1 MSLQRGAIAFIVD
14 LTSKPELNGI
24 RVRLKE
30 FIEDRQRW
38 RAYRVDSLSAEPL
51 GVKADNLVVESPG
64 KLPPLLSS
72 AAATA
77 DKQNLVL
84 AWLNSGGDID
94 AILRGS
100 PKETGANLL
109 MAACERGDADF
120 AAELLRRGADVN
132 ARDDFGSTALMF
144 ALQHAAIVELLLDAG
159 AHTHLRRRDTAG
171 TALEGG
177 TALENAVRLGLD
189 EVASLLRAH
198 DEKEPMDVGDEPA
211 KDPDV
216 EVEFEPR
223 DTFEME
229 REVLMKL
236 LAADVLEKSLASG
249 VDMEDYRLD
258 ERDRW
263 YQRVILTAFADPA
276 DANSLSKRF
285 AKHGEKRLDM
295 KVWRAESQRQADFLA
310 RLPRFRVIAAEVT
323 DEMPGSEERLSALAA
338 SASREAGVKIIDT
351 KKTNKRDGVGGWVS
365 SDSED
370 DE

>member
-1 MSLQRGAIAFIVD
+1 MQIGSIAFIVD

-144 ALQHAAIVELLLDAG
+144 ALQHVGIIELLLDAG

>member
-38 RAYRVDSLSAEPL
+38 RVYRVDSLSAEPL

-94 AILRGS
+94 AISRGS

-120 AAELLRRGADVN
+120 AAELLRRGADIN

-198 DEKEPMDVGDEPA
+198 DEKEPMDVGD
-211 KDPDV
+211 
-216 EVEFEPR
+216 
-223 DTFEME
+223 
-229 REVLMKL
+229 
-236 LAADVLEKSLASG
+236 
-249 VDMEDYRLD
+249 
-258 ERDRW
+258 
-263 YQRVILTAFADPA
+263 
-276 DANSLSKRF
+276 
-285 AKHGEKRLDM
+285 
-295 KVWRAESQRQADFLA
+295 
-310 RLPRFRVIAAEVT
+310 
-323 DEMPGSEERLSALAA
+323 
-338 SASREAGVKIIDT
+338 
-351 KKTNKRDGVGGWVS
+351 
-365 SDSED
+365 
-370 DE
+370 